1 MMTAY
6 HYVLIIALTAIIA
19 IRIILWWGNHWKKRA
34 REAYMVIGQHG
45 ESPEE
50 REWGYRNAL
59 LAGERK
65 ALLFYVCT
73 AMDKFMGMRPLTPQ
87 GFDDGQGSIIPYV
100 FYDYYLPMRLR
111 GYGTESQKVL
121 SQLVYDFK
129 EGRADATDYYL
140 RAIASLGL
148 SGQLTILFM
157 PCSSERRYYQRF
169 SKLSRDFGRYREL
182 EPELYSMKYIAERRS
197 KHRSTDRWSIS
208 PEDNII
214 VDANVVG
221 KQNCVLLDD
230 VCTTGDSIR
239 AHIAE
244 LRCYGVRVVGVVCLG
259 QTAHAPTHK
268 EIMKQ
273 ARKDDE
279 Q

>member
-1 MMTAY
+1 MTAY
-6 HYVLIIALTAIIA
+6 HYVLIIVLTACLA
-19 IRIILWWGNHWKKRA
+19 VRIILWWGSHWKKRA

-45 ESPEE
+45 EIPEE
-50 REWGYRNAL
+50 REWGYRSAL

-65 ALLFYVCT
+65 AQLFYACT
-73 AMDKFMGMRPLTPQ
+73 AMDKFMGMQPLTPQ
-87 GFDDGQGSIIPYV
+87 GFDDGQGGIIPYV

-111 GYGTESQKVL
+111 GYGTESQKAL

-129 EGRADATDYYL
+129 EGRSDVTGCYL
-140 RAIASLGL
+140 RAIAGLGL
-148 SGQLTILFM
+148 SGRLTILFM

-169 SKLSRDFGRYREL
+169 GTLAREFGRYREL
-182 EPELYSMKYIAERRS
+182 EPELYSMKYISERRS
-197 KHRSTDRWSIS
+197 KHRSADRWSIS
-208 PEDNII
+208 PEDNIV

-244 LRCYGVRVVGVVCLG
+244 LRRYGVRVVGVVCLG
-259 QTAHAPTHK
+259 QTARVPTMK
-268 EIMKQ
+268 EIVNQ
-273 ARKDDE
+273 AEKDDE
-279 Q
+279 

>member
-1 MMTAY
+1 
-6 HYVLIIALTAIIA
+6 
-19 IRIILWWGNHWKKRA
+19 
-34 REAYMVIGQHG
+34 MVIGQNG

-111 GYGTESQKVL
+111 GYGTESQKAL

-129 EGRADATDYYL
+129 EGRADATNYYL

-169 SKLSRDFGRYREL
+169 SKLSREFGRYREL

-221 KQNCVLLDD
+221 KQITKAMLTTAILSGLVYLLNYLGVTVISIASAALMAYIPFLIILVVLW
-230 VCTTGDSIR
+230 
-239 AHIAE
+239 
-244 LRCYGVRVVGVVCLG
+244 YVVNR
-259 QTAHAPTHK
+259 
-268 EIMKQ
+268 IF
-273 ARKDDE
+273 
-279 Q
+279 